1 MTKKQ
6 RTALAAQKKAS
17 AAKFA
22 KSDKI
27 AKKIVKT
34 LHGV

>member
-1 MTKKQ
+1 MTHKQ
-6 RTALAAQKKAS
+6 RIALAAQKKAA

-22 KSDKI
+22 KSNKI